1 MNNTKPTFCINT
13 LLGAS
18 LYKDT
23 FWLGAEI
30 REDTLTEKA
39 QGNLLH
45 CNFKNMDLM
54 LGDGRKMCYRPGVID
69 TIISGKYT
77 TLVLPTFMYSP
88 FLPGF
93 KIGHGEFERTRTLRL
108 KQYSIK

>member
-18 LYKDT
+18 LYKDV

-30 REDTLTEKA
+30 REDTLTGKA

-69 TIISGKYT
+69 TVISGKYT
-77 TLVLPTFMYSP
+77 TLVLPI
-88 FLPGF
+88 FLCIHHF
-93 KIGHGEFERTRTLRL
+93 YLVLRL
-108 KQYSIK
+108 AMGNSRELVLSD